1 MSAARLFAV
10 GALVAAVVLVGA
22 LLLKGGNV
30 TTYKLTFQNAGQ
42 LVNGDDVQIGG
53 RRVGNVKKIELTDN
67 NQARIT
73 IELQNGFAPLHAGTT
88 AIIRATSLSG
98 IANRY
103 IALTPGPDNGPKLGD
118 GAALTAEATTA
129 PVDLDQLFNTLD
141 KPTRKALDDV
151 IQGSAT
157 WYDGRGK
164 DANKGSKYFNP
175 ALSTSSTLVNEL
187 VGDQKAFTD
196 FVVSSSKVVTALAA
210 RHDDLANLVTNSNTT
225 TGAIAAENKG
235 LEQALGLLP
244 GTLRSANT
252 TFVNLRSTLDDLD
265 KLVSESK
272 PATKDLAPFFRV
284 LRPLVADARPTIKDL
299 RLLIRRPGANNDLIE
314 LLQKAPRLQRIAQ
327 PTFADSIAALR
338 KSTPVLSFIRPYT
351 PDLVGWI
358 RDFGQ
363 TTANYDANGHYA
375 RIQPIFNAFNLNN
388 NVLTPKANADASRAI
403 GLVSGQYKRCPEAAS
418 QTPAD
423 QTQVY
428 RDENGKLDCDP
439 SQVLPGP

>member
-1 MSAARLFAV
+1 MSAARVFAV
-10 GALVAAVVLVGA
+10 GALVVAVVLVGA
-22 LLLKGGNV
+22 LLLKGGNL
-30 TTYKLTFQNAGQ
+30 TTYELTFQNAGQ
-42 LVNGDDVQIGG
+42 LVKGDDVQIGG

-67 NQARIT
+67 NQARIK
-73 IELQNGFAPLHAGTT
+73 IELEDGFAPLHRGTT

-103 IALTPGPDNGPKLGD
+103 IALTPGPDNGPEIAD
-118 GAALTAEATTA
+118 GGALTAEATTA

-157 WYDGRGK
+157 WYDNAGK

-196 FVVSSSKVVTALAA
+196 FVVSSSKVVTAIAA
-210 RHDDLANLVTNSNTT
+210 RRNDLSSLVSNANET
-225 TGAIAAENKG
+225 TGAIAAENTS

-244 GTLRSANT
+244 GTLRKANT

-265 KLVSESK
+265 TLVSVSK
-272 PATKDLAPFFRV
+272 PATKDLAPFFRQ

-299 RLLIRRPGANNDLIE
+299 RLLVRRPGANNDLIE
-314 LLQKAPRLQRIAQ
+314 LLRKAPRLQRIAQ
-327 PTFADSIAALR
+327 PTFRDSIAALR
-338 KSTPVLSFIRPYT
+338 KSTPVLSFIRPYA
-351 PDLVGWI
+351 PDLAGWI

-363 TTANYDANGHYA
+363 TTANYDANGHFA
-375 RIQPIFNAFNLNN
+375 RIQPIFNSFNLNN
-388 NVLTPKANADASRAI
+388 TTLVPAGNAARALGI
-403 GLVSGQYKRCPEAAS
+403 VSKQFKRCPEAAS

-423 QTQVY
+423 QTTVY